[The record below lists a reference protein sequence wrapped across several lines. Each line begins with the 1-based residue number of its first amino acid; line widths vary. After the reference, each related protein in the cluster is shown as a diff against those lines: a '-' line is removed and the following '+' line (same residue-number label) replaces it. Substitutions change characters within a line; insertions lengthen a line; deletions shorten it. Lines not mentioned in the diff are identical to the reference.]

1 MASLILAS
9 STIMMMII
17 MLSFKFF
24 FYSLF
29 FYILRLPMMILVVR
43 IRPEGGVL
51 QPFCLLWVCHWWFL
65 QTNTSMSKIRVRVY
79 LYIGVASFF
88 SFYSHYQIVWW
99 CVLLSMLRMEKGL
112 MSYHPL
118 SFEDTQTRLKK
129 REREI
134 EREIY
139 KHVFIFCG
147 DIIFIKHI

>member
-65 QTNTSMSKIRVRVY
+65 QTSTSMSKIRVRVH

-88 SFYSHYQIVWW
+88 SFYSHYQIVW
-99 CVLLSMLRMEKGL
+99 CVFYSQCYAWKKGL
-112 MSYHPL
+112 WVIIHFL
-118 SFEDTQTRLKK
+118 LKTLKHADK
-129 REREI
+129 RERER
-134 EREIY
+134 ERNI
-139 KHVFIFCG
+139 
-147 DIIFIKHI
+147 